1 MHTLFNILGADFSDK
16 LLEWSNTIQQT
27 FMSFG
32 AVGKIILVLLIIW
45 LGKIAA
51 KLIGKGVEKALDK
64 TDLDDKIAAKLGHQT
79 NVSKAIG
86 GFVFA
91 FVMLFVLI
99 FALDMAKLET
109 VGGSLQETF
118 NDIFQF
124 VIRLALAG
132 VFAYVI
138 LEIAKIIKG
147 LVTGV
152 MFAANVDSRL
162 GAATGAT
169 PITNAV
175 ATSIYCF
182 FILLFTPAILNVLGI
197 EAVSE
202 PIRGIVNQITDVVPN
217 IIGAGLLIF
226 IGLMIANICRELVTN
241 LLKATNVDSFPA
253 KIGLSVPAE
262 GKKSVSSVVGLIVMI
277 CITVLI
283 VTAAIAQIEV
293 GILTEAAYVFRDG
306 FFGVLFAVIIM
317 GVGLLAAR
325 FAYDNLV
332 EGNAT
337 LAKAAKY
344 VIIVLSAVIA
354 LDRSGLA
361 PDLTGLPYTV
371 AIYALGVAFGI
382 GGAIALGL
390 GGREFVSRWL
400 SKRG

>member
-1 MHTLFNILGADFSDK
+1 MHTLFNILGADFADN
-16 LLEWSNTIQQT
+16 LREWSTTIQTT
-27 FMSFG
+27 FLAFG
-32 AVGKIILVLLIIW
+32 PIGKIILVLLIIW
-45 LGKIAA
+45 LGKIVA
-51 KLIGKGVEKALDK
+51 KLIGKGVEKALNK
-64 TDLDDKIAAKLGHQT
+64 TDLDDKLASKLGHQS

-86 GFVFA
+86 GFVFG

-109 VGGSLQETF
+109 VGGSLQQTF
-118 NDIFQF
+118 DDIFQF

-138 LEIAKIIKG
+138 LLIAKIIRE
-147 LVTGV
+147 LVSGV
-152 MFAANVDSRL
+152 MKAAKVDERL

-169 PITNAV
+169 PISNAV

-182 FILLFTPAILNVLGI
+182 FILLFTPAILDVLEI
-197 EAVSE
+197 SAVSE
-202 PIRGIVNQITDVVPN
+202 PIRGIVDQIVAVVPN

-253 KIGLSVPAE
+253 KIGLNVPAE
-262 GKKSVSSVVGLIVMI
+262 GKKSVSSVVGLIVML

-317 GVGLLAAR
+317 GIGLLAAR

-337 LAKAAKY
+337 LAKVAKY

-361 PDLTGLPYTV
+361 PDLTGLPYEV

>member
-332 EGNAT
+332 EGNGT